1 MFKLNQKL
9 RAIEKKSVK
18 KWTHKEN
25 GKLMPVSL
33 VKDTEENLKDFLIA
47 QLSLEVQEL
56 RKAREKNDDKIA
68 ELESNY
74 MGACEKVHELRET
87 IEELEEDLQ
96 LASKKFRQIILEKEA
111 PHLSPSI

>member
-1 MFKLNQKL
+1 MLTKKL
-9 RAIEKKSVK
+9 RAIEKKCTK
-18 KWTHKEN
+18 KWTHREN
-25 GKLMPVSL
+25 GKLMPQML
-33 VKDTEENLKDFLIA
+33 VKESEDNLKDYLIA

-68 ELESNY
+68 ELESSY

-96 LASKKFRQIILEKEA
+96 LASKKFRAIILEKEA
-111 PHLSPSI
+111 PHLSPPSI